1 MYSGR
6 WQGGSSAL
14 GVDGDSDSLSS
25 AVADGGYSNADMKVA
40 SEVAVEGS
48 ELCLPTLAF
57 QTDMTVSCLSLAAT
71 LNGLR
76 TSLATL
82 KTTSKREASSWLGSR

>member
-6 WQGGSSAL
+6 H
-14 GVDGDSDSLSS
+14 GDSAFGVEGDSESLS
-25 AVADGGYSNADMKVA
+25 VAEGGYSNADMKVA
-40 SEVAVEGS
+40 SDVAVEGS
-48 ELCLPTLAF
+48 ELCLPTFAF
-57 QTDMTVSCLSLAAT
+57 QTDITVSCLSRAAA

-82 KTTSKREASSWLGSR
+82 KTTSKRDASSWLGSR